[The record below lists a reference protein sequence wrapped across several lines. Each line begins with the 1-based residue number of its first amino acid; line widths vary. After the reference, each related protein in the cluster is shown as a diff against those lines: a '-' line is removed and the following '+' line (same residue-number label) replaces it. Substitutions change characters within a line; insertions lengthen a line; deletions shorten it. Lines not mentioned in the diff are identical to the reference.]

1 VWGVLKLLVVAVLAA
16 LPVTTPEEYGR
27 LVVLETFQTPASS
40 TIVLEYRND
49 TGRDLMK
56 VRLECMLLDHRDAV
70 VDTRSVLVSEA
81 KAGAKVVE
89 RLRIVDSSQRASR
102 AECRI
107 ASAR

>member
-1 VWGVLKLLVVAVLAA
+1 MLITLLLAA
-16 LPVTTPEEYGR
+16 LPVTTPEEFGR
-27 LVVLETFQTPASS
+27 LVVVETFQTPASS

-49 TGRDLMK
+49 TGRDLQK
-56 VRLECMLLDHRDAV
+56 VRLECTLLDHRGAV
-70 VDTRSVLVSEA
+70 VDTNAVVLPDA
-81 KAGAKVVE
+81 KAGTKATE